1 MPFTNIGGAKIW
13 YDVEGSGE
21 PIVLL
26 GTASGGEGTWEFV
39 RPCLNKHFMTI
50 IHDKRG
56 TGQSDRPMQEYS
68 VDIWVRDLRQLLDN
82 LNIERAHFWAIG
94 LGAILANKF
103 AAVFPDRIGALV
115 TWPDLKPL
123 PNYTKNYKWH
133 QAALDSLGLKD
144 AAPIIVGQKPKMP
157 GWANWK
163 TREIQYVFSKNTPQD
178 VSDSEI
184 FRSVMGYFSGVYGPS
199 LDLTPDVKKIRCPT
213 IILMGEDI
221 SPSLQAQLKPN
232 IELMKENIPGIELI
246 SIPGADATYYMFYEA
261 RPSEACK
268 IVTEFLERNPIKKVG
283 S

>member
-1 MPFTNIGGAKIW
+1 MPFANIGGANIW

-39 RPCLNKHFMTI
+39 RPCLNKNFMTV

-56 TGQSDRPMQEYS
+56 TGQSDRPMQEYNID
-68 VDIWVRDLRQLLDN
+68 VWVSDLGQLLES
-82 LNIERAHFWAIG
+82 LNIERAHFWAVG

-103 AAVFPDRIGALV
+103 ASTFPDRIGALV

-123 PNYTKNYKWH
+123 PNYAKNYKWH

-144 AAPIIVGQKPKMP
+144 AASIIVGNKPKML

-163 TREIQYVFSKNTPQD
+163 TREIQYVFSKTPPQE

-184 FRSVMGYFSGVYGPS
+184 FRRIMGYFSGAYGPP
-199 LDLTPDVKKIRCPT
+199 LDLTPEVKKIRCPT
-213 IILMGEDI
+213 IILMGEDV
-221 SPSLQAQLKPN
+221 SPSLAAQLRPN
-232 IELMKENIPGIELI
+232 IDLMKESIPGLEVMTIA
-246 SIPGADATYYMFYEA
+246 GADATYYMFYEG

-268 IVTEFLERNPIKKVG
+268 IVTGFLKNHPIKKANQ
-283 S
+283 